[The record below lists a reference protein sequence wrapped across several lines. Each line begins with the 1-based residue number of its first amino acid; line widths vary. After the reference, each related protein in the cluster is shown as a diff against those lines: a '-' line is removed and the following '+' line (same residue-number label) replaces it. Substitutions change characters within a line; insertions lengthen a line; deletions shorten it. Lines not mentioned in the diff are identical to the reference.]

1 MDLSIEPEISMGL
14 NVKNRQKPKQEI
26 VIEQTGSLGALAS
39 GNYADI
45 AETVSG
51 ELVNFRK
58 TRFRDSV
65 CQSEA

>member
-1 MDLSIEPEISMGL
+1 M
-14 NVKNRQKPKQEI
+14 
-26 VIEQTGSLGALAS
+26 EQTGSLGVLAT
-39 GNYADI
+39 GNYADH

-51 ELVNFRK
+51 ELVDFRK

>member
-1 MDLSIEPEISMGL
+1 M
-14 NVKNRQKPKQEI
+14 
-26 VIEQTGSLGALAS
+26 EQTGSLGVLAS
-39 GNYADI
+39 GNYADH

-51 ELVNFRK
+51 ELVDFRK